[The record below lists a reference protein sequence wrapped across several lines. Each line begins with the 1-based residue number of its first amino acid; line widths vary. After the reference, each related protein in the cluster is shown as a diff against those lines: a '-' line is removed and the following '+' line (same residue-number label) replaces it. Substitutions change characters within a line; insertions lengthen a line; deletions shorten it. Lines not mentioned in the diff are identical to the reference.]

1 MSDYQKQIKQHQIEM
16 EQLEKQLPKLT
27 TAAKE
32 AKSLYAQTRHNRA
45 PYPHDVINAL
55 SNAKS
60 EIARYASEIRRLQTL
75 IDWEDGIRSA
85 GSNIKKA
92 QKEISQ
98 IQNDLRKQQDKR
110 AKLSS
115 KLERLEEEKR
125 TEIEK
130 AQYVEKQ
137 AAASYSVA
145 LSDGDD
151 AEEQRAE
158 KALRQASEALAEA
171 TRDKRGIATATQAL
185 KDEVEKLE
193 AAIAESNQTLKDL
206 RHQQLRAARF
216 MWADRLD
223 KAAQDFAAIAAH
235 LHATEKAMGR
245 SSSLTDLYVPLHVP
259 FGPRSINVDTVT
271 AKAGAISIE
280 QLIAA

>member
-32 AKSLYAQTRHNRA
+32 AKRLYAHTRHNRA
-45 PYPHDVINAL
+45 PYPHEVINTL

-60 EIARYASEIRRLQTL
+60 EIARHASEIKRLQAL
-75 IDWEDGIRSA
+75 VDWEDGIRLA
-85 GSNIKKA
+85 GTNIKKA

-98 IQNDLRKQQDKR
+98 VQSDLRKLQEKR
-110 AKLSS
+110 TKLSAKLQ
-115 KLERLEEEKR
+115 KLKEEKR

-158 KALRQASEALAEA
+158 KALRQASEALAEV

-206 RHQQLRAARF
+206 RYQQLRAARF

-223 KAAQDFAAIAAH
+223 KAAQEFVAIAAH

-245 SSSLTDLYVPLHVP
+245 SSSLIDLYVPLHVP
-259 FGPRSINVDTVT
+259 FGPMSINEDTVT

>member
-1 MSDYQKQIKQHQIEM
+1 MSDYQKQIKQHQVEM

-32 AKSLYAQTRHNRA
+32 AKRLYAHTRHNRA
-45 PYPHDVINAL
+45 PYPHEVINTL
-55 SNAKS
+55 NNAKS
-60 EIARYASEIRRLQTL
+60 EIARHASEIRRLQAL
-75 IDWEDGIRSA
+75 VDWEDGIRFA
-85 GSNIKKA
+85 GTNIKKA

-98 IQNDLRKQQDKR
+98 VQSDLRKQQEKR
-110 AKLSS
+110 TKLSAKLQ
-115 KLERLEEEKR
+115 RLKEEKR

-158 KALRQASEALAEA
+158 KALRQASEALAEV

-193 AAIAESNQTLKDL
+193 AAIAESNQTLKYL

-223 KAAQDFAAIAAH
+223 KAAQEFAAIAAH

-245 SSSLTDLYVPLHVP
+245 SSSLIDLYVPLLVP
-259 FGPRSINVDTVT
+259 FGPMSINEDTVT

>member
-1 MSDYQKQIKQHQIEM
+1 M
-16 EQLEKQLPKLT
+16 
-27 TAAKE
+27 
-32 AKSLYAQTRHNRA
+32 
-45 PYPHDVINAL
+45 
-55 SNAKS
+55 
-60 EIARYASEIRRLQTL
+60 
-75 IDWEDGIRSA
+75 
-85 GSNIKKA
+85 
-92 QKEISQ
+92 
-98 IQNDLRKQQDKR
+98 QNDLRKQQDKR

-115 KLERLEEEKR
+115 KLERLEEKKR
-125 TEIEK
+125 AEIER
-130 AQYVEKQ
+130 AQHIEKQ

-171 TRDKRGIATATQAL
+171 TRDKWGIATATQAL

-245 SSSLTDLYVPLHVP
+245 SNSLTDLYIPLLVP
-259 FGPRSINVDTVT
+259 FGPMTINEDTVT

-280 QLIAA
+280 QLIDA

>member
-16 EQLEKQLPKLT
+16 EQLEKKLPKLT
-27 TAAKE
+27 NSAKE
-32 AKSLYAQTRHNRA
+32 AKSLYAHTRHNRA
-45 PYPHDVINAL
+45 PYPHEVINAL
-55 SNAKS
+55 SNARS
-60 EIARYASEIRRLQTL
+60 EIARHASEIRRLQTL
-75 IDWEDGIRSA
+75 VDWEDGIRSA
-85 GSNIKKA
+85 GSNIKKT

-98 IQNDLRKQQDKR
+98 MQNDLRKQQDKR

-125 TEIEK
+125 TEIER

-171 TRDKRGIATATQAL
+171 TRDKWGIATATQAL

-193 AAIAESNQTLKDL
+193 AAIAESSQTLKDL
-206 RHQQLRAARF
+206 RYQQLRAARF

-245 SSSLTDLYVPLHVP
+245 SSSLTDLYVPLLVP
-259 FGPRSINVDTVT
+259 FGPMAINEDTVT

>member
-1 MSDYQKQIKQHQIEM
+1 MNDYQKQIKQHQIEM

-32 AKSLYAQTRHNRA
+32 AKRLYAHTRHNRA
-45 PYPHDVINAL
+45 PYPHEVINAL
-55 SNAKS
+55 NNAKS
-60 EIARYASEIRRLQTL
+60 EIARHASEIKRLQAL
-75 IDWEDGIRSA
+75 VDWEEGIRFS
-85 GSNIKKA
+85 GTNIKKA

-98 IQNDLRKQQDKR
+98 VQSDLRKQQEKR
-110 AKLSS
+110 TKLSAKLQ
-115 KLERLEEEKR
+115 RLKEEKR

-158 KALRQASEALAEA
+158 KALRQASEALAEV

-216 MWADRLD
+216 MWADHLD
-223 KAAQDFAAIAAH
+223 KAAQEFAAIAAH

-245 SSSLTDLYVPLHVP
+245 SSSLIDLYVPLHVP
-259 FGPRSINVDTVT
+259 FGPMSINEDTVT